1 MKLKKNFVMHDTG
14 RETVLVPMGGTE
26 FSGMV
31 RGNRTLGVILSL
43 LQEETTEA
51 QLVSAMRDRFDAPEE
66 ILERDVKRAL
76 GELRRIGA
84 LDE

>member
-43 LQEETTEA
+43 LKEETTEA
-51 QLVSAMRDRFDAPEE
+51 QLVSAMRDRFNAPEDV
-66 ILERDVKRAL
+66 LERDVKRAL